1 MPLARCSA
9 RRMPVS
15 RRWRRGH
22 FEPQRDMC
30 PSADELAAGHSRP
43 HLCVRV
49 RTQNCGTRAILL
61 EPHDLLVRLCASV
74 PAPRLHLVRYF
85 GVLSSHHAVRAETAA
100 PEPGLVTPAA
110 APGDQQ
116 SLPLGTPDADPPRSG
131 RGRWG
136 WLIGHVFL
144 ADVEHCNHW
153 SGPCAGSRPPPPP
166 RSSLGCSPSMASG
179 RVLRSP
185 LGRPHPR
192 GTAQLCVRAR
202 PTLSSSTHPGAPDA
216 RPLTAGIQAQCEHNP
231 VSPPLPRAPT
241 PDPLRR
247 PSGERRA
254 PDFRRSVLSGLAK
267 ALTSPPLTFQL
278 RLDLALRPSLRDL
291 PASGL
296 PGIYSWQRSTAC
308 DARECSALGR
318 HAPSGATAMS
328 HRFSRQCNSVHE
340 RGGHWP
346 PARIAVC
353 LP

>member
-1 MPLARCSA
+1 
-9 RRMPVS
+9 
-15 RRWRRGH
+15 
-22 FEPQRDMC
+22 MC

-74 PAPRLHLVRYF
+74 PASRLHLVRATSACCRATTPCAPRLPRPSRAWSRPLPRRAISKACRWAHPTLIRLAAVEAA
-85 GVLSSHHAVRAETAA
+85 GAGSSGTSSSPTSSTATAA
-100 PEPGLVTPAA
+100 RAHALA
-110 APGDQQ
+110 
-116 SLPLGTPDADPPRSG
+116 
-131 RGRWG
+131 RGR
-136 WLIGHVFL
+136 H
-144 ADVEHCNHW
+144 H
-153 SGPCAGSRPPPPP
+153 P
-166 RSSLGCSPSMASG
+166 RGSSLRGSPSMASG

-216 RPLTAGIQAQCEHNP
+216 RPLTAGIQAQWEHNP

-278 RLDLALRPSLRDL
+278 RLDLALCPSLRDL

-328 HRFSRQCNSVHE
+328 RRFSRQCNSVHE

-353 LP
+353 LR